1 MGGQASECKII
12 DSFEL
17 RIADIGS
24 VDIEQLHA
32 LSMSVGWPLR
42 AEDLQFLREIG
53 RGYVA
58 LDEIGRVTG
67 SAMWFP
73 HGEHFATIG
82 MVITSPRLQANGTGQ
97 WLMQHV
103 LSDCRG
109 RDLRLN
115 ATRAARRLYDSLGF
129 QPVKTVYQCQGI
141 VRSMDEIVI
150 APEGAILRQLGPA
163 DLSAVTGLDAR
174 AFGVARTVLL
184 EKLFAHSTGYGI
196 FREGVLTAFA
206 LCRPFGR
213 GHVVGPVVA
222 ADDDEAIVVVAPHV
236 TQHEGSFLRLDTHCT
251 GGAFAGFLSRV
262 GMPVFDTVLT
272 MSLRREGVEPKAA
285 ATAGPVTYGLAS
297 QPLG

>member
-42 AEDLQFLREIG
+42 AEDLQFLREFG
-53 RGYVA
+53 RGYAA

-73 HGEHFATIG
+73 HGEDFATIG

-115 ATRAARRLYDSLGF
+115 ATRASRRLYDSLGF

-141 VRSMDEIVI
+141 VRLLDEIVI
-150 APEGAILRQLGPA
+150 APEGAILRQLRPA
-163 DLSAVTGLDAR
+163 DLPAAAELDAH
-174 AFGVARTVLL
+174 AFGVARNVLIG
-184 EKLFAHSTGYGI
+184 KIFAQSVGYGL
-196 FREGVLTAFA
+196 FRDGELAAFS
-206 LCRPFGR
+206 LCRRFGR

-222 ADDDEAIVVVAPHV
+222 ADDGQAIAVVRPHV
-236 TQHEGSFLRLDTHCT
+236 AQHEGSFLRLDTHCT
-251 GGAFAGFLSRV
+251 GGAFAGFLPRV

-272 MSLRREGVEPKAA
+272 MSLRREGVEAKAA
-285 ATAGPVTYGLAS
+285 ATAGAVTYGLAS
-297 QPLG
+297 QTLG